1 MATKQDVEYLLE
13 GYRQAELTI
22 IELLKEISVEA
33 VGTRDWYQQQATVLR
48 QLMEKAR
55 TVLAAAEPS
64 QEDLERVLT
73 NGWVDGVAE
82 TAAGQVVPAPAMTAV
97 AVEQGAAFTAAGL
110 QVLRA
115 TEDTFRDIARV
126 AVGGMVA
133 SGADRNRALQN
144 ILNDFAANG
153 ITAYRDAAGR
163 RWGLD
168 TYGEMVLRTG
178 VNRAQNAGRINGYRT
193 AGVTLLLVSQHK
205 GADAHCLPFQN
216 RILSTDGMAG
226 DRTVL
231 DRVTGEPTT
240 VHVTATLEEAVAQG
254 LLHVNCRHT
263 LTSYTPGVEL
273 PDDVDA
279 TEEDY
284 EVEQQ
289 QRHNERMIRQWKRRE
304 AAAMDDR
311 TREDAQKRIRFWQAR
326 QRQHVKDNPWLV
338 RRYDREK
345 VWAAQAGRG
354 RKIEKFVPKPVPEPP
369 RTPPRNRHA
378 GGGVSVAELLK
389 REGVETNKATTQRA
403 APPKPPTKAPEPKD
417 RINGFIGDGSHWGH
431 YKAENNR
438 RYMDLGDVPKT
449 ERTSW
454 AAIANDVNPR
464 FGTVRGYGVN
474 CVRVSHASEMRRRG
488 YDVTAGNGTYHG
500 FRPSGDAL
508 RELTADCK
516 ENSVRMNNSVYA
528 VTASWRGPEG
538 EIRNF
543 YKATKTEKGTKG
555 GTNMQTLL
563 DLNAAVPDGARGVA
577 RGRWQK
583 KHGGGGHIWNW
594 YKEDGKIKF
603 FEGQTREGTINAEER
618 VEMLV
623 RGSFEVFRVD
633 DMVPTNEVLGVI
645 GVD

>member
-55 TVLAAAEPS
+55 AVLAAAEPS

-153 ITAYRDAAGR
+153 ITAYRDTAGR

-205 GADAHCLPFQN
+205 GADAHCLPYQN

-226 DRTVL
+226 DRTVI
-231 DRVTGEPTT
+231 DRVTGKPTT
-240 VHVTATLEEAVAQG
+240 VHVTATLEDAVARG

-279 TEEDY
+279 TEEDFL
-284 EVEQQ
+284 VEQQ

-311 TREDAQKRIRFWQAR
+311 AREDARKRVRFWQAR

-345 VWAAQAGRG
+345 VWAAQKGRG
-354 RKIEKFVPKPVPEPP
+354 R
-369 RTPPRNRHA
+369 
-378 GGGVSVAELLK
+378 
-389 REGVETNKATTQRA
+389 
-403 APPKPPTKAPEPKD
+403 
-417 RINGFIGDGSHWGH
+417 RI
-431 YKAENNR
+431 
-438 RYMDLGDVPKT
+438 
-449 ERTSW
+449 
-454 AAIANDVNPR
+454 
-464 FGTVRGYGVN
+464 
-474 CVRVSHASEMRRRG
+474 
-488 YDVTAGNGTYHG
+488 
-500 FRPSGDAL
+500 
-508 RELTADCK
+508 
-516 ENSVRMNNSVYA
+516 
-528 VTASWRGPEG
+528 
-538 EIRNF
+538 
-543 YKATKTEKGTKG
+543 
-555 GTNMQTLL
+555 
-563 DLNAAVPDGARGVA
+563 
-577 RGRWQK
+577 
-583 KHGGGGHIWNW
+583 
-594 YKEDGKIKF
+594 
-603 FEGQTREGTINAEER
+603 
-618 VEMLV
+618 
-623 RGSFEVFRVD
+623 
-633 DMVPTNEVLGVI
+633 
-645 GVD
+645 